1 MASRSQKNAS
11 ESATTSPVTELKE
24 SPFTKEERD

>member
-11 ESATTSPVTELKE
+11 ESTTTSPVTELKE
-24 SPFTKEERD
+24 SLFTKEERD